1 MVRNFMQKRRLRKDL
16 RGDLPRPGRDLRGDA
31 LETTRARMNDVMN
44 ENTVTKAAI
53 IDEVYERVNALQ
65 QDESEQVITKKEASE
80 YVEAVLETMK
90 DELARGQEI
99 KVSGFGK
106 FEVRSK
112 GRRMGR
118 NPRTNVEI
126 EIPARCVLRFKV
138 SQVLKDRLNGKR

>member
-1 MVRNFMQKRRLRKDL
+1 
-16 RGDLPRPGRDLRGDA
+16 
-31 LETTRARMNDVMN
+31 MNDVMN
-44 ENTVTKAAI
+44 DNTVTKACI

-65 QDESEQVITKKEASE
+65 EEESEQVITKKEASE

-106 FEVRSK
+106 FEVRAK